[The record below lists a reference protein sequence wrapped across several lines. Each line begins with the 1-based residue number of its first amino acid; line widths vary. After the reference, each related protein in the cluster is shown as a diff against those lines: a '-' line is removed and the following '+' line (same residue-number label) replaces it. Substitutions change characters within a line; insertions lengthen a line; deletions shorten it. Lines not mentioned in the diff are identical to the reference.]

1 MRSGECPLWVESG
14 HYTWFNGRVGTP
26 VNVGYPA
33 GVQGQEGESMRR
45 TTGTRWARLLAVTIG
60 VALCAQAQEY
70 RDTAVPNSQIAN
82 VLRDVAQW
90 HDFQYPDCRYTGPVG
105 SVRAEAENGNEE
117 RWTIAGCDGRQFTYR
132 VSVVSQNQ
140 GAVTVLVGNV
150 GGAPVKQKS
159 KLGQDQREQSCEDIA
174 KELASLGDDIDKV
187 PDDKVSRMAQLTAD
201 NAACQ
206 GAAKAEG
213 DR

>member
-1 MRSGECPLWVESG
+1 
-14 HYTWFNGRVGTP
+14 
-26 VNVGYPA
+26 
-33 GVQGQEGESMRR
+33 MRR
-45 TTGTRWARLLAVTIG
+45 TTGTRWAGLLAVTI
-60 VALCAQAQEY
+60 ALCAQAQEY
-70 RDTAVPNSQIAN
+70 RGTAVPNAQIAN

-90 HDFQYPDCRYTGPVG
+90 HDFQYPDCKYTGPVG

-117 RWTIAGCDGRQFTYR
+117 HWTIVGCDGRQFTYR

-150 GGAPVKQKS
+150 DGAPIKQKS
-159 KLGQDQREQSCEDIA
+159 KLGQDQVEQSCEDIA

-187 PDDKVSRMAQLTAD
+187 PDDKINRMAQLTAD

-206 GAAKAEG
+206 GAKTAS